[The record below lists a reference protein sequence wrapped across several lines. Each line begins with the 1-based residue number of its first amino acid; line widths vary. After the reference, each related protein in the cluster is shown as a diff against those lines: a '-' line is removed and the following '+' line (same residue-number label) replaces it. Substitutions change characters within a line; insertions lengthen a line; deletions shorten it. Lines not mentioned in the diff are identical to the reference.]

1 MEKIASNPGLQ
12 HLAEKV
18 FLNLDVDVL
27 KICGQ
32 INKSCKQIL
41 KQPMF
46 WLRKFGCLSKES
58 QKGWVKIIQS
68 VKNYHFLFAMEI
80 EDRSCGGN
88 RSSIHLV
95 QEIQKS
101 STGELK

>member
-1 MEKIASNPGLQ
+1 MEKIISNPGLQ

-58 QKGWVKIIQS
+58 QKGWVNIIQS
-68 VKNYHFLFAMEI
+68 VAPSMLQSSKYIFRKHGIDIKIKFLAVE
-80 EDRSCGGN
+80 
-88 RSSIHLV
+88 HLV
-95 QEIQKS
+95 LS
-101 STGELK
+101 